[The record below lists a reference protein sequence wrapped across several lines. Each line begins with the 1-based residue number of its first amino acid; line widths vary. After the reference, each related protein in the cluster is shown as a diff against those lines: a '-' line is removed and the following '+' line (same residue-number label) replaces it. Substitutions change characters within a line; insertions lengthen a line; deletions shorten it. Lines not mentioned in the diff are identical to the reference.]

1 MEVWP
6 DFNLYHLVS
15 QRRARRLRDRILLR
29 TAAGRGRKGRT
40 MYRYLIAL
48 NQMEAAGDIVHEV
61 AGEFGASRPAEMA
74 QSEDVMAERFR
85 VTRVQHSPEH
95 LAKASRFTEA
105 DKSVQIPEDVAS
117 EARQKALALLESEAQ
132 RPLSRRL
139 PIASRRDFTRV
150 TRVAKPLDLTG
161 FFLETAP
168 MISDPMKERGP
179 YEIVLPLWL
188 FGRGAN
194 FEAIGENLA
203 TIAQETAS
211 RYATVITIEVE
222 DFFDAEGYQARDRIT
237 QAMYQGMDVSGL
249 RARIRPEARFSL
261 TSQEE
266 LQDLRAQLSQGRDI
280 QWKGVAWDGLLI
292 DENNTDQF
300 AAVYS
305 FMLSLVALYAG
316 RSDSKLLPSLMQDV
330 RDRLVALNI
339 TDYDNDS
346 ILSLVSDNTEAAIQA
361 ANRLNRLL
369 PAAEGFNAMYFFNR
383 LREQIEYRKQI

>member
-1 MEVWP
+1 
-6 DFNLYHLVS
+6 
-15 QRRARRLRDRILLR
+15 
-29 TAAGRGRKGRT
+29 
-40 MYRYLIAL
+40 
-48 NQMEAAGDIVHEV
+48 MEAAGDIVHEV

-383 LREQIEYRKQI
+383 LREQIGYRKQI